1 MSVGNSNLSWF
12 RTAYYRASCYN
23 TRTIYLAWQRCLD
36 LTDYAFMMTIA
47 GQPFLTDFQTQQLIS
62 QFQQKTALN
71 VSQINSQQVYV
82 LSREL
87 SGTEH
92 KKALDLFGINEGI
105 DLAAPQD
112 NQIQVIVGPRFGTI
126 SPWASKATDIFNN
139 CEIAI
144 NRVERVI
151 VYTLTI
157 DIEAADKKLPTAAE
171 QLLFDRMTQSLV
183 YDLND
188 VNNLF
193 DDQQPASLNHIDVIG
208 QGRTALESANT
219 EFGFALSVEDID
231 YLMNAYVNEL
241 KRNPT
246 DVELMMFA
254 QANSE
259 HCRHKIFNA
268 EWKVDGA
275 VQPKSLFQM
284 IKNTYKANPQGILSA
299 YKDNAAVMAGSEGLR
314 FYPVP
319 ENATD
324 ANSVHPYDF
333 HQEEIDILMKVETHN
348 HPTAIAPY
356 AGAATGA
363 GGEIRDEGAT
373 GRGGKPKAGL
383 TGFHVSHLHIPEL
396 AEKWEQS
403 GQLSTQDYGT
413 PDRMATSLEIMTEA
427 PLGSANFSNEFG
439 RPNLCGYFRSFQLD
453 TSAAKDGSE
462 MRGYHKPIMLAG
474 GYGNIKRNL
483 IEKNAIQQGD
493 LLIVLG
499 GPAMQIGLGGGAAS
513 SVDSGSLDEGLD
525 FASVQRDNAE
535 MERRCQE
542 VMDRCWA
549 LAGNGQSGNDVDASN
564 NGKDGN
570 PIVSLHDVGA
580 GGLSNAMP
588 ELVNDHEM
596 GAVLNLRKIPSL
608 EAGMSPMAIWSN
620 EAQERYVLA
629 IRPESKDQFDAIC
642 TRERCPYAI
651 LGEAT
656 EIRQLVVNDDLL
668 AEQPVDMPMQVLLG
682 GTPQMQ
688 RSFSRQENEL
698 PPLELNNFNLAESIK
713 DVLRHPTV
721 ASKSF
726 LISIGDRSITGMV
739 VRDQYVGRYQ
749 VPVADCAV
757 TASGLLAI
765 EGQPMSGEAMSVGER
780 TPVALISPKASARLA
795 VGEAITNIAGAR
807 ISQLSD
813 ITMSANWMA
822 ACGEDAED
830 AALFDA
836 VYTVGEELCPAL
848 GIAIPVGK
856 DSLSMRANW
865 TDSTDEGSTDKSVV
879 SPMSLVITA
888 FAPVIDVAK
897 TLTPELI
904 NGDSAFYRI
913 DLSKGKL
920 RLGGSILAQTASQL
934 GNECPDLTQPSDLVD
949 FFNFI
954 QAGNAQGVISAYHDI
969 GDGGL
974 LATIAEMQ
982 FTSRQGIKL
991 SLDDKNLLG
1000 QLFSEELGAVI
1011 QVLPENV
1018 AALMQLAE
1026 EFNVSDMLSLVG
1038 QSTEEDSLIIQTPL
1052 HMGDDTLRFSRSEL
1066 QQEWSQVSYQIA
1078 RRRDNPACVQQEYD
1092 LIADASHKGLIA
1104 APNFDLNQKV
1114 EEPYLASRD
1123 TKPRVAILREQGVNG
1138 QIEMAAGFTQ
1148 AGFEAVDVHMSDL
1161 LNGRINLRD
1170 FDGLVA
1176 CGGFSYG
1183 DVLGAGSGWANS
1195 ILFHDELR
1203 MQFVRFFA
1211 RPDTFS
1217 LGVCNGCQMMAQLKD
1232 LIPGA
1237 DNFPRFIANKS
1248 ARFEARTVNVKI
1260 ERTKSI
1266 FFKGMQDSI
1275 LPIAVAHGE
1284 GYATL
1289 NTTEIDGMAK
1299 HGQLAMRFVDS
1310 QGHPTETY
1318 PLNPNGSLG
1327 GVTGLCS
1334 TDGRVTLMMP
1344 HPERNLKAY
1353 NHSWKPEAWDEDGA
1367 WMRMFRNA
1375 RAWLR

>member
-1 MSVGNSNLSWF
+1 
-12 RTAYYRASCYN
+12 
-23 TRTIYLAWQRCLD
+23 
-36 LTDYAFMMTIA
+36 MMTIA

-62 QFQQKTALN
+62 QFQQKTELN
-71 VSQINSQQVYV
+71 VSQIHTQQVYV
-82 LSREL
+82 LSRDLVGAEQ
-87 SGTEH
+87 
-92 KKALDLFGINEGI
+92 KKALDLFGVHADIQ
-105 DLAAPQD
+105 LAAPED

-139 CEIAI
+139 CEIEI
-144 NRVERVI
+144 KRVERVI

-157 DIEAADKKLPTAAE
+157 EEKADGTVSGKLPASAE

-188 VNNLF
+188 VNKLF
-193 DDQQPASLNHIDVIG
+193 DDEQPAALNRIDVIG
-208 QGRTALESANT
+208 QGQSALEAANK
-219 EFGFALSVEDID
+219 EFGFALSSEDID

-268 EWKVDGA
+268 EWTIDGE

-284 IKNTYKANPQGILSA
+284 IKNTYKANPHGILSA
-299 YKDNAAVMAGSEGLR
+299 YKDNAAVMAGAEGLR
-314 FYPVP
+314 YYPVP
-319 ENATD
+319 TDAMD
-324 ANSVHPYDF
+324 ANSAHPYDF
-333 HQEEIDILMKVETHN
+333 YQEDIDILMKVETHN

-396 AEKWEQS
+396 AEKWEHS
-403 GQLSTQDYGT
+403 GQVSTKDYGT
-413 PDRMATSLEIMTEA
+413 PERMATSLEIMTEA

-513 SVDSGSLDEGLD
+513 SVDSGELDAGLD

-542 VMDRCWA
+542 VIDRCWA
-549 LAGNGQSGNDVDASN
+549 LAGNDVDASN
-564 NGKDGN
+564 NSADGN
-570 PIVSLHDVGA
+570 PIVSIHDVGA

-588 ELVNDHEM
+588 ELVDDHDM
-596 GAVLNLRKIPSL
+596 GAHLNLRKIPSL

-629 IRPESKDQFDAIC
+629 IRPESQAQFDAIC
-642 TRERCPYAI
+642 ARERCPYAI

-656 EIRQLVVNDDLL
+656 EIRQLIVDDELL
-668 AEQPVDMPMQVLLG
+668 DEQPVDMPMQVLLG

-688 RSFSRQENEL
+688 RSFSRQEKEL
-698 PPLELNNFNLAESIK
+698 PPLELNDFNLAESIK

-757 TASGLLAI
+757 TASGLLALD
-765 EGQPMSGEAMSVGER
+765 GQPMSGEAMSVGER

-807 ISQLSD
+807 INQLSD

-822 ACGEDAED
+822 ACGDDNED

-836 VYTVGEELCPAL
+836 VHAIGEELCPAL

-865 TDSTDEGSTDKSVV
+865 TDNNEDGSKDKSVV

-888 FAPVIDVAK
+888 FAPVTDVAK

-913 DLSKGKL
+913 DLSKGQL

-934 GNECPDLTQPSDLVD
+934 GNECPDLDKPSDLID

-1092 LIADASHKGLIA
+1092 LISDASHEGLIA

-1114 EEPYLASRD
+1114 EEPYLNSRE

-1138 QIEMAAGFTQ
+1138 QTEMAAGFTQ

-1161 LNGRINLRD
+1161 LSGRINLRD

-1237 DNFPRFIANKS
+1237 ENFPRFIANKS
-1248 ARFEARTVNVKI
+1248 ARFEARTVNVKV

-1266 FFKGMQDSI
+1266 LFKGMQDSI

-1289 NTTEIDGMAK
+1289 DNTEIEGMAR
-1299 HGQLAMRFVDS
+1299 HGQLAMRYVDS
-1310 QGHPTETY
+1310 HGHPTETY

-1334 TDGRVTLMMP
+1334 TDGRVTIMMP

>member
-1 MSVGNSNLSWF
+1 
-12 RTAYYRASCYN
+12 
-23 TRTIYLAWQRCLD
+23 
-36 LTDYAFMMTIA
+36 MMTIA

-62 QFQQKTALN
+62 QFQQKTELN
-71 VSQINSQQVYV
+71 VSQISTQQVYV

-87 SGTEH
+87 SGDEH
-92 KKALDLFGINEGI
+92 KKSLDLFGIKEAI
-105 DLAAPQD
+105 ALTTPQD
-112 NQIQVIVGPRFGTI
+112 NQLQVIVAPRFGTI

-139 CEIAI
+139 CEIKI
-144 NRVERVI
+144 NRVERVV
-151 VYTLTI
+151 VYTLTL
-157 DIEAADKKLPTAAE
+157 DEKTDGDAGEKLPADAE

-183 YDLND
+183 YDLSD
-188 VNNLF
+188 VSKLF
-193 DDQQPASLNHIDVIG
+193 DDQAPASLNHIDVIG
-208 QGRTALESANT
+208 QGQSALESANT
-219 EFGFALSVEDID
+219 EFGFALSSEDID

-241 KRNPT
+241 GRNPT

-268 EWKVDGA
+268 QWTVDGE

-284 IKNTYKANPQGILSA
+284 IKNTYQSNPQGILSA
-299 YKDNAAVMAGSEGLR
+299 YKDNAAVMAGSDGMR
-314 FYPVP
+314 FYPIP
-319 ENATD
+319 TNAMD
-324 ANSVHPYDF
+324 ANSIHPYGF
-333 HQEEIDILMKVETHN
+333 HQEDIDILMKVETHN

-356 AGAATGA
+356 SGAATGS

-383 TGFHVSHLHIPEL
+383 AGFHVSHLHIPEL
-396 AEKWEQS
+396 SEKWEQS

-413 PDRMATSLEIMTEA
+413 PERMATSLEIMLDA

-483 IEKNAIQQGD
+483 IEKNAIKKGD

-513 SVDSGSLDEGLD
+513 SVDSGELDEGLD

-542 VMDRCWA
+542 VIDRCWA
-549 LAGNGQSGNDVDASN
+549 LAGADKDGNDNSDN
-564 NGKDGN
+564 N
-570 PIVSLHDVGA
+570 PIVSIHDVGA

-596 GAVLNLRKIPSL
+596 GAHLNLRKIPSL

-642 TRERCPYAI
+642 ARERCPYAI

-656 EIRQLVVNDDLL
+656 DIRQLIVDDELL
-668 AEQPVDMPMQVLLG
+668 DEQPVDMPMQVLLG
-682 GTPQMQ
+682 GTPKMQ
-688 RSFSRQENEL
+688 RSFERTDSTL
-698 PPLELNNFNLAESIK
+698 PALELGEVNLAESIT

-749 VPVADCAV
+749 VPVSDCAV
-757 TASGLLAI
+757 TASGLVALD
-765 EGQPMSGEAMSVGER
+765 GQPMTGEAMSVGER
-780 TPVALISPKASARLA
+780 TPVALINPKASARLA

-807 ISQLSD
+807 IAQLSD

-822 ACGEDAED
+822 ACGDDAED

-836 VYTVGEELCPAL
+836 VHAIGEELCPAL

-865 TDSTDEGSTDKSVV
+865 TDEEGADKSVV
-879 SPMSLVITA
+879 SPMSLVVTA
-888 FAPVIDVAK
+888 FAPVVDVAK

-920 RLGGSILAQTASQL
+920 RLGGSILAQTLSQL
-934 GNECPDLTQPSDLVD
+934 GNDCPDLAQPSDLID
-949 FFNFI
+949 FFNFV

-991 SLDDKNLLG
+991 SLDDDNLLG

-1038 QSTEEDSLIIQTPL
+1038 QSSEEDNLLIQTPL
-1052 HMGDDTLRFSRSEL
+1052 HMGDDTLRFSRTEL
-1066 QQEWSQVSYQIA
+1066 QQAWTQVSFQIA
-1078 RRRDNPACVQQEYD
+1078 RLRDNPECVQQEYD
-1092 LIADASHKGLIA
+1092 LIADTNHKGLIA
-1104 APNFDLNQKV
+1104 APNFDLNQKI
-1114 EEPYLASRD
+1114 ETPYLNSRED
-1123 TKPRVAILREQGVNG
+1123 KPRVAILREQGVNG
-1138 QIEMAAGFTQ
+1138 QTEMAAGFTQ

-1161 LNGRINLRD
+1161 LEGRINLRD

-1237 DNFPRFIANKS
+1237 ENFPRFIANKS

-1266 FFKGMQDSI
+1266 LFKGMQDSI

-1284 GYATL
+1284 GLATL
-1289 NTTEIDGMAK
+1289 NATEIDGMAK
-1299 HGQLAMRFVDS
+1299 HGQLAMRYVDS

-1334 TDGRVTLMMP
+1334 TDGRVTIMMP

-1353 NHSWKPEAWDEDGA
+1353 NHSWKPEQWDEDGA

>member
-1 MSVGNSNLSWF
+1 
-12 RTAYYRASCYN
+12 
-23 TRTIYLAWQRCLD
+23 
-36 LTDYAFMMTIA
+36 MMTIA

-62 QFQQKTALN
+62 QFQQKTELN
-71 VSQINSQQVYV
+71 VSQIHTQQVYV
-82 LSREL
+82 LSRDLVGNEQ
-87 SGTEH
+87 
-92 KKALDLFGINEGI
+92 KKALDLFGVHADIQ
-105 DLAAPQD
+105 LAAPED

-139 CEIAI
+139 CEIEI
-144 NRVERVI
+144 KRVERVI

-157 DIEAADKKLPTAAE
+157 DAKADGELSATNNKLPKAAE

-188 VNNLF
+188 VNKLF
-193 DDQQPASLNHIDVIG
+193 DDEQPASLNRIDVIG
-208 QGRTALESANT
+208 QGQSALENANK
-219 EFGFALSVEDID
+219 EFGFALSSEDID

-268 EWKVDGA
+268 QWTVDGA

-299 YKDNAAVMAGSEGLR
+299 YKDNAAVMAGAKGLR
-314 FYPVP
+314 YYPVP
-319 ENATD
+319 TDATD
-324 ANSVHPYDF
+324 ANSAHPYGF
-333 HQEEIDILMKVETHN
+333 YQEEIDILMKVETHN

-403 GQLSTQDYGT
+403 GQVSTKDYGT

-453 TSAAKDGSE
+453 TSAAKDGSQ

-513 SVDSGSLDEGLD
+513 SVDSGELDEGLD

-542 VMDRCWA
+542 VIDRCWA
-549 LAGNGQSGNDVDASN
+549 LAGNEASGNDADASN
-564 NGKDGN
+564 TSNASKDGN
-570 PIVSLHDVGA
+570 PIVSIHDVGA

-588 ELVNDHEM
+588 ELVDDHDM
-596 GAVLNLRKIPSL
+596 GAHLNLRKIPSL

-629 IRPESKDQFDAIC
+629 IRPESKEQFDAIC
-642 TRERCPYAI
+642 ARERCPYAI
-651 LGEAT
+651 LGVAT
-656 EIRQLVVNDDLL
+656 EVRQLIVDDELL
-668 AEQPVDMPMQVLLG
+668 DEQPVDMPMQVLLG

-688 RSFSRQENEL
+688 RSFSRQDNEL
-698 PPLELNNFNLAESIK
+698 PPLELNDFNLTESIK

-757 TASGLLAI
+757 TASGLLALD
-765 EGQPMSGEAMSVGER
+765 GQPMTGEAMSVGER

-807 ISQLSD
+807 INQLSD

-822 ACGEDAED
+822 ACGDDNED

-836 VYTVGEELCPAL
+836 VHAIGEELCPAL

-865 TDSTDEGSTDKSVV
+865 SDKDANNQSQDKSVV

-888 FAPVIDVAK
+888 FAPVTDVAK

-934 GNECPDLTQPSDLVD
+934 GNECPDLDKPSDLID
-949 FFNFI
+949 FFNLI

-974 LATIAEMQ
+974 LATIVEMQ

-1052 HMGDDTLRFSRSEL
+1052 HMGDDTLRFIRSEL

-1092 LIADASHKGLIA
+1092 LISDASHQGLIA

-1114 EEPYLASRD
+1114 EEPYLNSRAD
-1123 TKPRVAILREQGVNG
+1123 SDNSKPRVAILREQGVNG
-1138 QIEMAAGFTQ
+1138 QTEMAAGFTQ

-1161 LNGRINLRD
+1161 LSGRINLRD

-1237 DNFPRFIANKS
+1237 ENFPRFIANKS
-1248 ARFEARTVNVKI
+1248 ARFEARTVNVKV

-1266 FFKGMQDSI
+1266 LFKGMQDSI

-1289 NTTEIDGMAK
+1289 DNTEIDGMAR
-1299 HGQLAMRFVDS
+1299 HGQLAMRYVDS
-1310 QGHPTETY
+1310 HGHPTETY

-1334 TDGRVTLMMP
+1334 TDGRVTIMMP
-1344 HPERNLKAY
+1344 HPERTLRAY
-1353 NHSWKPEAWDEDGA
+1353 NHSWKPKAWDEDGA

>member
-1 MSVGNSNLSWF
+1 
-12 RTAYYRASCYN
+12 
-23 TRTIYLAWQRCLD
+23 
-36 LTDYAFMMTIA
+36 MMTIA
-47 GQPFLTDFQTQQLIS
+47 GQPFLTDFQTQQLIN
-62 QFQQKTALN
+62 QFAQKTDLN
-71 VSQINSQQVYV
+71 VTQISTQQVFV

-87 SGTEH
+87 LGEEQ
-92 KKALDLFGINEGI
+92 KKALDLLGVKQETS
-105 DLAAPQD
+105 LETTTA
-112 NQIQVIVGPRFGTI
+112 NQIQVIVSPRFGTI

-139 CEIAI
+139 CELKI

-151 VYTLTI
+151 VYTLTL
-157 DIEAADKKLPTAAE
+157 EGNSNEKLSTVAE
-171 QLLFDRMTQSLV
+171 RLLYDRMTQSLV
-183 YDLND
+183 YDLSK
-188 VNNLF
+188 VSQLF
-193 DDQQPASLNHIDVIG
+193 DDEPPASLNHIDVMG
-208 QGRTALESANT
+208 AGREALESANT
-219 EFGFALSVEDID
+219 TFGFALSSDDID
-231 YLMNAYVNEL
+231 YLLHAYVNDL
-241 KRNPT
+241 QRNPT

-268 EWKVDGA
+268 EWTADGE

-284 IKNTYKANPQGILSA
+284 IKNTYQSNPEGILSA
-299 YKDNAAVMAGSEGLR
+299 YKDNAAVMAGAEGMR
-314 FYPVP
+314 FYPTP
-319 ENATD
+319 TD
-324 ANSVHPYDF
+324 AQDSTSAHPYGF
-333 HQEEIDILMKVETHN
+333 NQEAIDILMKVETHN

-396 AEKWEQS
+396 PEKWEQS
-403 GQLSTQDYGT
+403 GQVSTQDYGT
-413 PDRMATSLEIMTEA
+413 PERMATSLEIMTEA

-453 TSAAKDGSE
+453 SSAAKDGSE

-483 IEKNAIQQGD
+483 IEKNPIREGD

-542 VMDRCWA
+542 VIDRCWA
-549 LAGNGQSGNDVDASN
+549 LAGNDIETSN
-564 NGKDGN
+564 NSADGN

-596 GAVLNLRKIPSL
+596 GAVLNLRHIPSL

-629 IRPESKDQFDAIC
+629 IRPESKAQFDAIC
-642 TRERCPYAI
+642 KRERCPYAI

-656 EIRQLVVNDDLL
+656 EVRQLAVNDELL
-668 AEQPVDMPMQVLLG
+668 DDQPVDMPMQVLLG
-682 GTPQMQ
+682 GTPKMQ
-688 RSFSRQENEL
+688 RSFEVQANQL
-698 PPLELNNFNLAESIK
+698 PPLELNNFDLAQSIK

-757 TASGLLAI
+757 TASGLIALD
-765 EGQPMSGEAMSVGER
+765 GQAMTGEAMSIGER
-780 TPVALISPKASARLA
+780 TPVALIDSKASARLA

-807 ISQLSD
+807 IAQLSD

-822 ACGEDAED
+822 ACGDDFED

-836 VYTVGEELCPAL
+836 VHTVGEELCPAL

-865 TDSTDEGSTDKSVV
+865 TDSETNEDKSVV

-888 FAPVIDVAK
+888 FAPVVDVAK

-913 DLSKGKL
+913 DLSRGKL

-934 GNECPDLTQPSDLVD
+934 GNECPDLDKPSDLID

-954 QAGNAQGVISAYHDI
+954 QAGNEQDLISAYHDI

-991 SLDDKNLLG
+991 SLTDDNLLG

-1011 QVLPENV
+1011 QVMPENV
-1018 AALMQLAE
+1018 ADLIALADE
-1026 EFNVSDMLSLVG
+1026 HNVSDMLSLVG
-1038 QSTEEDSLIIQTPL
+1038 QSSEEDSLIIQTPL
-1052 HMGDDTLRFSRSEL
+1052 HQNDKTLRFSRSEL

-1078 RRRDNPACVQQEYD
+1078 RRRDNPDCVQQEYD
-1092 LIADASHKGLIA
+1092 LISDASYKGLTA

-1114 EEPYLASRD
+1114 ETPYLNSRED
-1123 TKPRVAILREQGVNG
+1123 KPRVAILREQGVNG
-1138 QIEMAAGFTQ
+1138 QLEMAAGFTQ
-1148 AGFEAVDVHMSDL
+1148 AGFEAIDVHMSDL
-1161 LNGRINLRD
+1161 LEGRINLRD

-1237 DNFPRFIANKS
+1237 ENFPRFIANKS
-1248 ARFEARTVNVKI
+1248 ARFEARTVNVKV

-1266 FFKGMQDSI
+1266 LFKGMQDSI

-1284 GYATL
+1284 GLATL
-1289 NTTEIDGMAK
+1289 NATEIDGMSK
-1299 HGQLAMRFVDS
+1299 HGQLAMRYVDS

-1318 PLNPNGSLG
+1318 PLNPNGSVG

-1334 TDGRVTLMMP
+1334 TDGRVTIMMP

-1353 NHSWKPEAWDEDGA
+1353 NHSWKPEQWDEDGA

>member
-1 MSVGNSNLSWF
+1 
-12 RTAYYRASCYN
+12 
-23 TRTIYLAWQRCLD
+23 
-36 LTDYAFMMTIA
+36 MMTIA
-47 GQPFLTDFQTQQLIS
+47 GQSFLTDFQTQQLIT
-62 QFQQKTALN
+62 QFKQKTDLN
-71 VSQINSQQVYV
+71 VTRISTQQVYV

-87 SGTEH
+87 EAGEH
-92 KKALDLFGINEGI
+92 KKALDLLGVKEGTRF
-105 DLAAPQD
+105 DSAD
-112 NQIQVIVGPRFGTI
+112 DTQIQVIVTPRFGTI

-139 CEIAI
+139 CELKIH
-144 NRVERVI
+144 RVERVI
-151 VYTLTI
+151 VYTLTLEGNAE
-157 DIEAADKKLPTAAE
+157 DKLPTVAE
-171 QLLFDRMTQSLV
+171 RLLYDRMTQSLV
-183 YDLND
+183 YDLAKVSQLFND
-188 VNNLF
+188 EP
-193 DDQQPASLNHIDVIG
+193 PAMLNHIDVMG
-208 QGRTALESANT
+208 QGQTALESANT
-219 EFGFALSVEDID
+219 EFGFALSSEDID

-241 KRNPT
+241 QRNPT

-268 EWKVDGA
+268 EWTVDGE
-275 VQPKSLFQM
+275 VKPKSLFQM
-284 IKNTYKANPQGILSA
+284 IKNTYQANPQGILSA
-299 YKDNAAVMAGSEGLR
+299 YKDNAAVMAGAEGMR
-314 FYPVP
+314 FYPI
-319 ENATD
+319 ATD
-324 ANSVHPYDF
+324 PQDSSSAHPYGF
-333 HQEEIDILMKVETHN
+333 HQEAIDILMKVETHN

-396 AEKWEQS
+396 SEKWEQS
-403 GQLSTQDYGT
+403 GQVSTKDYGT
-413 PDRMATSLEIMTEA
+413 PERMATSLEIMLEA

-483 IEKNAIQQGD
+483 IEKNPIRQGD

-542 VMDRCWA
+542 VIDRCWA
-549 LAGNGQSGNDVDASN
+549 LAGNDIEVSN
-564 NGKDGN
+564 NSQDGN

-588 ELVNDHEM
+588 ELVNDHDM
-596 GAVLNLRKIPSL
+596 GAVLNLRHIPSL

-629 IRPESKDQFDAIC
+629 IRPESKAQFDAIC
-642 TRERCPYAI
+642 KRERCPYAI
-651 LGEAT
+651 LGTAT
-656 EIRQLVVNDDLL
+656 EVRQLNVSDELLDD
-668 AEQPVDMPMQVLLG
+668 QPVDMPMQVLLG
-682 GTPQMQ
+682 GTPQME
-688 RSFSRQENEL
+688 RSFDTQANEL
-698 PPLELNNFNLAESIK
+698 PPLELNDFDLTESIK

-749 VPVADCAV
+749 VPVADCAI
-757 TASGLLAI
+757 TASGLIAL
-765 EGQPMSGEAMSVGER
+765 EGQVMTGEAMSIGER
-780 TPVALISPKASARLA
+780 SPVALIDPKASARLA

-807 ISQLSD
+807 IAQLSD

-822 ACGEDAED
+822 ACGDDAED
-830 AALFDA
+830 SALFDA

-865 TDSTDEGSTDKSVV
+865 TDTDTSQDKSVV

-888 FAPVIDVAK
+888 FAPVVDVKK

-904 NGDSAFYRI
+904 NGDSAFYRL

-934 GNECPDLTQPSDLVD
+934 GNECPDLDKPSDLVD
-949 FFNFI
+949 FFSFI
-954 QAGNAQGVISAYHDI
+954 QAGNEQEIISAYHDI

-991 SLDDKNLLG
+991 SLTDENLLG

-1011 QVLPENV
+1011 QIMPEDV
-1018 AALMQLAE
+1018 AKLMELAE
-1026 EFNVSDMLSLVG
+1026 DYNVSDMLSLVG
-1038 QSTEEDSLIIQTPL
+1038 QSTEEDSLTIQTPL
-1052 HMGDDTLRFSRSEL
+1052 HQGDKTLRFKRSEL
-1066 QQEWSQVSYQIA
+1066 QQQWSQVSYQIA
-1078 RRRDNPACVQQEYD
+1078 RRRDNPECVQQEYD
-1092 LIADASHKGLIA
+1092 LISDDSYKGLTA

-1114 EEPYLASRD
+1114 EAPYVNSR
-1123 TKPRVAILREQGVNG
+1123 TESNSQKPRVAILREQGVNG
-1138 QIEMAAGFTQ
+1138 QLEMAAGFTQ

-1161 LNGRINLRD
+1161 LEGRIDLRD

-1211 RPDTFS
+1211 RPNTFS

-1237 DNFPRFIANKS
+1237 ENFPRFIANES
-1248 ARFEARTVNVKI
+1248 ARFEARTVNVKV

-1266 FFKGMQDSI
+1266 LFKGMQDSI

-1284 GYATL
+1284 GLATL
-1289 NTTEIDGMAK
+1289 NATEIDGMAK
-1299 HGQLAMRFVDS
+1299 HGQLAMRYVDS
-1310 QGHPTETY
+1310 QGRPTETY
-1318 PLNPNGSLG
+1318 PLNPNGSVG

-1334 TDGRVTLMMP
+1334 TDGRVTILMP

-1353 NHSWKPEAWDEDGA
+1353 NHSWKPEQWDEDGA

>member
-1 MSVGNSNLSWF
+1 
-12 RTAYYRASCYN
+12 
-23 TRTIYLAWQRCLD
+23 
-36 LTDYAFMMTIA
+36 MMTIA

-62 QFQQKTALN
+62 QFQQKTELN
-71 VSQINSQQVYV
+71 VSQIHTQQVYV
-82 LSREL
+82 LSRDLVGDEQ
-87 SGTEH
+87 
-92 KKALDLFGINEGI
+92 KKALDLFGVHADIQ
-105 DLAAPQD
+105 LAAPED

-139 CEIAI
+139 CDIEIK
-144 NRVERVI
+144 RVERVI
-151 VYTLTI
+151 IYTITI
-157 DIEAADKKLPTAAE
+157 DAKADGELSATNNKLPKAAE

-188 VNNLF
+188 VNKLF
-193 DDQQPASLNHIDVIG
+193 DDEQPASLNRIDVIG
-208 QGRTALESANT
+208 QGQSALEAANK
-219 EFGFALSVEDID
+219 EFGFALSSEDID

-268 EWKVDGA
+268 QWTVDGE

-299 YKDNAAVMAGSEGLR
+299 YKDNAAVMAGAKGLR
-314 FYPVP
+314 YYPVP
-319 ENATD
+319 TDATD
-324 ANSVHPYDF
+324 ANSAHPYGF
-333 HQEEIDILMKVETHN
+333 HKEEIDILMKVETHN

-403 GQLSTQDYGT
+403 GQVSTQDYGT

-513 SVDSGSLDEGLD
+513 SVDSGELDEGLD

-542 VMDRCWA
+542 VIDRCWA
-549 LAGNGQSGNDVDASN
+549 LAGNDVDASN
-564 NGKDGN
+564 NSADGN

-596 GAVLNLRKIPSL
+596 GAHLNLRKIPSL

-629 IRPESKDQFDAIC
+629 IRPESQAQFDAIC
-642 TRERCPYAI
+642 ARERCPYAI
-651 LGEAT
+651 LGVAT
-656 EIRQLVVNDDLL
+656 EVRQLIVDDEMLD
-668 AEQPVDMPMQVLLG
+668 EQPVDMPMQVLLG

-688 RSFSRQENEL
+688 RSFSRQDNEL

-757 TASGLLAI
+757 TASGLLALD
-765 EGQPMSGEAMSVGER
+765 GQPMSGEAMSVGER

-807 ISQLSD
+807 INQLSD

-822 ACGEDAED
+822 ACGDDNED

-836 VYTVGEELCPAL
+836 VHAIGEELCPAL

-865 TDSTDEGSTDKSVV
+865 TDSNNDGSTDKSVV

-934 GNECPDLTQPSDLVD
+934 GNECPDLEKPSDLID

-1026 EFNVSDMLSLVG
+1026 EFNISDMLSLVG
-1038 QSTEEDSLIIQTPL
+1038 QSCEEDSLIIQTPL
-1052 HMGDDTLRFSRSEL
+1052 HMGDATLRFSRSEL

-1092 LIADASHKGLIA
+1092 LISDVSHQGLIA

-1114 EEPYLASRD
+1114 EEPYLASRES
-1123 TKPRVAILREQGVNG
+1123 KPRVAILREQGVNG
-1138 QIEMAAGFTQ
+1138 QTEMAAGFTQ

-1161 LNGRINLRD
+1161 LEGRINLRD

-1237 DNFPRFIANKS
+1237 ENFPRFIANKS
-1248 ARFEARTVNVKI
+1248 ARFEARTVNVKV

-1266 FFKGMQDSI
+1266 LFKGMQDSI

-1289 NTTEIDGMAK
+1289 DNTEIDGMAK

-1334 TDGRVTLMMP
+1334 TDGRVTIMMP
-1344 HPERNLKAY
+1344 HPERTLRAY

>member
-1 MSVGNSNLSWF
+1 
-12 RTAYYRASCYN
+12 
-23 TRTIYLAWQRCLD
+23 
-36 LTDYAFMMTIA
+36 MMTIA
-47 GQPFLTDFQTQQLIS
+47 GQSFLNDFQTQQLIT
-62 QFQQKTALN
+62 QFAQKTDLN
-71 VSQINSQQVYV
+71 VIQISTQQVFV

-87 SGTEH
+87 KDEEYE
-92 KKALDLFGINEGI
+92 KALDLFGVDASVELNTAEAHQ
-105 DLAAPQD
+105 L
-112 NQIQVIVGPRFGTI
+112 QVIVSPRFGTI

-139 CEIAI
+139 CDIKV

-151 VYTLTI
+151 VYTLTL
-157 DIEAADKKLPTAAE
+157 DGEVKATDNKLPKVAE

-183 YDLND
+183 YDLNE
-188 VNNLF
+188 VSKLF
-193 DDQQPASLNHIDVIG
+193 DDQPPATLNHIDVIG
-208 QGRTALESANT
+208 AGCSALESANT
-219 EFGFALSVEDID
+219 KFGFALSSEDID
-231 YLMNAYVNEL
+231 YLMHAYIEEL

-268 EWKVDGA
+268 EWSIDGE
-275 VQPKSLFQM
+275 VQAKSLFQM
-284 IKNTYKANPQGILSA
+284 IKNTYQSSPQGILSA
-299 YKDNAAVMAGSEGLR
+299 YKDNAAVMAGSNGMR
-314 FYPVP
+314 FYPVS
-319 ENATD
+319 ENPND
-324 ANSVHPYDF
+324 ANSAHPYNF
-333 HQEEIDILMKVETHN
+333 HQEDIDILMKVETHN

-383 TGFHVSHLHIPEL
+383 TGFHVSHLHIPEMP
-396 AEKWEQS
+396 EKWEQS
-403 GQLSTQDYGT
+403 GQVSTQDYGT

-483 IEKNAIQQGD
+483 IEKNSIQQGD

-549 LAGNGQSGNDVDASN
+549 LAGNDIDVSN

-570 PIVSLHDVGA
+570 LIVSLHDVGA

-596 GAVLNLRKIPSL
+596 GAHLNLRKIPSL
-608 EAGMSPMAIWSN
+608 EASMSPMAIWSN

-629 IRPESKDQFDAIC
+629 IHPESAAQFDAIC
-642 TRERCPYAI
+642 VRERCPYAI
-651 LGEAT
+651 LGAAT
-656 EIRQLVVNDDLL
+656 DVRQLILDDELL
-668 AEQPVDMPMQVLLG
+668 ADQPVDMPMQVLLG
-682 GTPQMQ
+682 GTPQMK
-688 RSFSRQENEL
+688 RSFSRTETSL
-698 PPLELNNFNLAESIK
+698 PALDLDKVNLAESIT

-749 VPVADCAV
+749 VPVADCAI
-757 TASGLLAI
+757 TATGLVAL
-765 EGQPMSGEAMSVGER
+765 EGQPMTGEAMSIGER
-780 TPVALISPKASARLA
+780 TPVALISPTASARLA

-807 ISQLSD
+807 IAQLSD

-836 VYTVGEELCPAL
+836 VHAVGEELCPAL

-865 TDSTDEGSTDKSVV
+865 TDDNAKDKSVV

-888 FAPVIDVAK
+888 FAPVVDVAK

-920 RLGGSILAQTASQL
+920 RLGGSILAQTLSQL
-934 GNECPDLTQPSDLVD
+934 GDDCPDLAQPSDLVD
-949 FFNFI
+949 FFNFV

-991 SLDDKNLLG
+991 SLTDDNLLG

-1018 AALMQLAE
+1018 AALMQMAE
-1026 EFNVSDMLSLVG
+1026 EFNVSEMLSLVG
-1038 QSTEEDSLIIQTPL
+1038 QSCEEDSLVIQTPTL
-1052 HMGDDTLRFSRSEL
+1052 IGDKTLRFSRSEL

-1092 LIADASHKGLIA
+1092 LISDSNHKGLIA
-1104 APNFDLNQKV
+1104 APNFDLSQKV
-1114 EEPYLASRD
+1114 EAPYLNSREE
-1123 TKPRVAILREQGVNG
+1123 KPKVAILREQGVNG
-1138 QIEMAAGFTQ
+1138 QLEMAAGFTQ

-1161 LNGRINLRD
+1161 LSKRIDLRD
-1170 FDGLVA
+1170 FEGLVA

-1203 MQFVRFFA
+1203 MQFVRFFS
-1211 RPDTFS
+1211 RPNTFA

-1237 DNFPRFIANKS
+1237 ENFPRFIANKS
-1248 ARFEARTVNVKI
+1248 ARFEARTVNVKV

-1266 FFKGMQDSI
+1266 LFKGMQDSI

-1284 GYATL
+1284 GFATL
-1289 NTTEIDGMAK
+1289 NETEIDGMAK
-1299 HGQLAMRFVDS
+1299 HGQLAMRYVDS

-1318 PLNPNGSLG
+1318 PLNPNGSVG

-1344 HPERNLKAY
+1344 HPERTLRAY
-1353 NHSWKPEAWDEDGA
+1353 NHSWKPEEWDEDGA

-1375 RAWLR
+1375 RAWVR

>member
-1 MSVGNSNLSWF
+1 MQRPFTLHGSNACYCSYP
-12 RTAYYRASCYN
+12 RKYAS
-23 TRTIYLAWQRCLD
+23 
-36 LTDYAFMMTIA
+36 MMTIA
-47 GQPFLTDFQTQQLIS
+47 GQPFLTDFQTQQLIN
-62 QFQQKTALN
+62 QFAQKTDLN
-71 VSQINSQQVYV
+71 VTQISTQQVFV

-87 SGTEH
+87 LGEEQ
-92 KKALDLFGINEGI
+92 KKALDLLGVKEQTS
-105 DLAAPQD
+105 LEAATER
-112 NQIQVIVGPRFGTI
+112 QIQVIVSPRFGTI

-139 CEIAI
+139 CELKI
-144 NRVERVI
+144 NRIERVI
-151 VYTLTI
+151 VYTLTLEGATE
-157 DIEAADKKLPTAAE
+157 DKLPTAAE
-171 QLLFDRMTQSLV
+171 RLLYDRMTQSLV

-188 VNNLF
+188 VNKLF
-193 DDQQPASLNHIDVIG
+193 DDEPPASLNHIDVMG
-208 QGRTALESANT
+208 AGRSALESANT
-219 EFGFALSVEDID
+219 TFGFALSSDDID
-231 YLMNAYVNEL
+231 YLMHAYVNDL
-241 KRNPT
+241 QRNPT

-268 EWKVDGA
+268 EWTIDGE

-284 IKNTYKANPQGILSA
+284 IKNTYQSNPEGILSA
-299 YKDNAAVMAGSEGLR
+299 YKDNAAVMAGAEGMR
-314 FYPVP
+314 YYPIP
-319 ENATD
+319 EDAKNPNA
-324 ANSVHPYDF
+324 AHPYGF
-333 HQEEIDILMKVETHN
+333 HQEAIDILMKVETHN

-403 GQLSTQDYGT
+403 GQVSTQDYGT
-413 PDRMATSLEIMTEA
+413 PERMATSLEIMTEA

-453 TSAAKDGSE
+453 TSKAKDGSE

-483 IEKNAIQQGD
+483 IEKNPIRAGD

-513 SVDSGSLDEGLD
+513 SVDSGELDEGLD

-542 VMDRCWA
+542 VIDRCWA
-549 LAGNGQSGNDVDASN
+549 LAGNDIDASN
-564 NGKDGN
+564 ASKDGN
-570 PIVSLHDVGA
+570 PIVSIHDVGA

-588 ELVNDHEM
+588 ELVDDHDM
-596 GAVLNLRKIPSL
+596 GAVLNLRHIPSL

-629 IRPESKDQFDAIC
+629 IRPESKAQFDAIC
-642 TRERCPYAI
+642 ARERCPYAI

-656 EIRQLVVNDDLL
+656 EVRQLRVDDELL
-668 AEQPVDMPMQVLLG
+668 DDQPVDMPMQVLLG
-682 GTPQMQ
+682 GTPKMQ
-688 RSFSRQENEL
+688 RSFEVQANEL
-698 PPLELNNFNLAESIK
+698 APLVLNDFDLSESVK

-749 VPVADCAV
+749 VPVADCAI
-757 TASGLLAI
+757 TASGLIALD
-765 EGQPMSGEAMSVGER
+765 GQAMTGEAMSIGER
-780 TPVALISPKASARLA
+780 TPVALIDPKASARLA

-807 ISQLSD
+807 IAQLSD

-822 ACGEDAED
+822 ACGDDTED

-836 VYTVGEELCPAL
+836 VHTVGEELCPAL

-865 TDSTDEGSTDKSVV
+865 TDDNDAKEDSQDKSVV

-888 FAPVIDVAK
+888 FAPVVDVAK

-904 NGDSAFYRI
+904 NGDSAFYRL
-913 DLSKGKL
+913 DLSRGKL

-934 GNECPDLTQPSDLVD
+934 GNECPDLDKPSDLVD
-949 FFNFI
+949 FFNFV
-954 QAGNAQGVISAYHDI
+954 QAGNEQGIISAYHDI

-991 SLDDKNLLG
+991 SLSDDNLLG

-1011 QVLPENV
+1011 QVLPEDV
-1018 AALMQLAE
+1018 AALVALADE
-1026 EFNVSDMLSLVG
+1026 YNVSDMLSLVG

-1052 HMGDDTLRFSRSEL
+1052 HQGDKTLRFSRSEL

-1078 RRRDNPACVQQEYD
+1078 HRRDNPECVQQEYD
-1092 LIADASHKGLIA
+1092 LIADTNHKGLIA
-1104 APNFDLNQKV
+1104 APNFDLNQKI
-1114 EEPYLASRD
+1114 ETPYLNSRED
-1123 TKPRVAILREQGVNG
+1123 KPRVAILREQGVNG
-1138 QIEMAAGFTQ
+1138 QLEMAAGFTQ

-1161 LNGRINLRD
+1161 LEGRINLRD

-1211 RPDTFS
+1211 RPNTFS

-1237 DNFPRFIANKS
+1237 ENFPRFIANES
-1248 ARFEARTVNVKI
+1248 ARFEARTVNVKV

-1266 FFKGMQDSI
+1266 LFKGMQDSI

-1284 GYATL
+1284 GLATL
-1289 NTTEIDGMAK
+1289 NATEIDGMAK
-1299 HGQLAMRFVDS
+1299 HGQLAMRYVDS

-1318 PLNPNGSLG
+1318 PLNPNGSVG

-1334 TDGRVTLMMP
+1334 TDGRVTIMMP

-1353 NHSWKPEAWDEDGA
+1353 NHSWKPEQWDEDGA